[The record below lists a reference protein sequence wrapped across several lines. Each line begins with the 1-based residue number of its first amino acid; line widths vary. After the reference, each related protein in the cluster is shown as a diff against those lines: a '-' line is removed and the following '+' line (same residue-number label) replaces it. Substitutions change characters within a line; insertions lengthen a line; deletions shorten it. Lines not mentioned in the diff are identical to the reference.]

1 MGMTYEAVV
10 FDVGGVLIEN
20 AMAGLAETAHAMGI
34 DVRLFASIAVGIGAY
49 DGGDHPWHRLER
61 GEIEVDVYNAE
72 TDTIARGHGLPGF
85 PPLPDFDAIIGPDR
99 VTGGMLAFADEIRD
113 MGLATAILTNNVRP
127 FQGWRALVGVDRFSV
142 VVDSCEV
149 GMRKPDPAIFELTAA
164 RLGVAPSA
172 CLFLD
177 DMAENIA
184 GAEATGMAAVHV
196 TDPVSAVAS
205 ARALLGG

>member
-1 MGMTYEAVV
+1 MLYQAVV

-20 AMAGLAETAHAMGI
+20 AMAGLAETAQSMGI

-72 TDTIARGHGLPGF
+72 TDAMARSHGLAGF
-85 PPLPDFDAIIGPDR
+85 PALPDFDAIIGPDR
-99 VTGGMLAFADEIRD
+99 VTGGMLGFADEVRD
-113 MGLATAILTNNVRP
+113 MGLTTAILTNNVRP
-127 FQGWRALVGVDRFSV
+127 FQGWRALVDIDRFSV

-149 GMRKPDPAIFELTAA
+149 GMRKPDPTIFELTAA

-196 TDPVSAVAS
+196 TDPAAAIVA
-205 ARALLGG
+205 ARGLLGG